1 LALLLHQHRHV
12 GSWAAFD
19 GRHDRSAVRH
29 CCIRASWPYSLHP
42 KTSAFYDD
50 SEVFA
55 TYMQHRAWSANPNDT
70 IERPAFLDVL
80 GDVRGRRVL
89 DLGCGDGRFG
99 RNLLDAGALSYL
111 GVDASANRAALAD
124 QTLPGCVRHQRI
136 EEFTAPPGSM
146 ELVVSRLALH
156 YVSDVGAVLRRVYTT
171 LADSGRLVFS
181 VEHPVIT
188 SSDQA
193 WQGRGPPG
201 MAGRRLFRHGSKR
214 DRLDGLARSE
224 VPPHGGGLRFAD
236 PVGRAPAGDAAR
248 TSTGT

>member
-1 LALLLHQHRHV
+1 MALLLHQHRHV

-156 YVSDVGAVLRRVYTT
+156 YVSDVGAVLRRVYAT
-171 LADSGRLVFS
+171 LAHSGRLVFS
-181 VEHPVIT
+181 VEHPIIT

-193 WQGRGPPG
+193 WQGRGPRQ
-201 MAGRRLFRHGSKR
+201 AWLVDDYFVTGRRDTDWMGSRVVKFHR
-214 DRLDGLARSE
+214 TVEDYISLIQS
-224 VPPHGGGLRFAD
+224 
-236 PVGRAPAGDAAR
+236 AGDAAR
-248 TSTGT
+248 TCAGT

>member
-1 LALLLHQHRHV
+1 MALLLHQHRHV

-19 GRHDRSAVRH
+19 GRRDRSAVRH

-156 YVSDVGAVLRRVYTT
+156 YVSDVGAVLRRVYAT
-171 LADSGRLVFS
+171 LAHSGRLVFS
-181 VEHPVIT
+181 VEHPIIT

-193 WQGRGPPG
+193 WQGRGPRQ
-201 MAGRRLFRHGSKR
+201 AWLVDDYFVTGRRDTDWMGSRVVKFHR
-214 DRLDGLARSE
+214 TVEDYISLIQS
-224 VPPHGGGLRFAD
+224 
-236 PVGRAPAGDAAR
+236 AGDAAR
-248 TSTGT
+248 TCAGT